1 MDWQHAAPGAVQ
13 YWDEVIGGW
22 LAENLSPAAA
32 VFLDVVD
39 GLGCQPN
46 VTTSSWEQT
55 NCSAAQGGKG
65 VDPAQLTP
73 AMLLGDSRGCLD
85 AIQRIGARLLAAK
98 KALII
103 NSGRNTRDHCRDLG
117 CILPKSQQ

>member
-1 MDWQHAAPGAVQ
+1 MM
-13 YWDEVIGGW
+13 
-22 LAENLSPAAA
+22 
-32 VFLDVVD
+32 VVGRD
-39 GLGCQPN
+39 
-46 VTTSSWEQT
+46 QT

-85 AIQRIGARLLAAK
+85 AIQRIGARLLDAK

-103 NSGRNTRDHCRDLG
+103 NSGRNPHDHLPGSDFCS
-117 CILPKSQQ
+117 LPKCQQ